1 MPVPL
6 LDVNAQNHPLHDGF
20 SAAFERVFQTGH
32 FIMGEEIAAF
42 EREVLALTGCSHAL
56 SISSGTDAILLALMA
71 LEVGPG
77 DEVLCPAFTF
87 FATAGCVS
95 RTGATPVF
103 VDVLPDS
110 FNIDVADA
118 RAKVTPKT
126 RAIIPVHLFGQCA
139 NMEAVMELANEHLLH
154 VIEDAAQAIGASRH
168 GTLAGSIG
176 HFGCYSFF
184 PSKNLGG
191 LGDGGLLATNDG
203 DLALRARSLRN
214 HGMEPKYYHSHI
226 GGNFRM
232 DALQAAFLRV
242 KLPHY
247 AGYTEKR
254 QVNAAFYQEHL
265 GRLPGVVFSSGDTD
279 AQLILPECG
288 EGNGHIWNQ
297 FTLRVPGSGR
307 RDALKQHLIDRKIGC
322 EIYYPVTLDQQ
333 ACFAHLPESSLRGCE
348 VSHQLAEEVLS
359 IPIYSELTEPQKQE
373 VVEAISAFLN

>member
-20 SAAFERVFQTGH
+20 TAAFERVFKTGH
-32 FIMGEEIAAF
+32 FIMGEEIAGF
-42 EREVLALTGCSHAL
+42 EREVQPLTGASHAL
-56 SISSGTDAILLALMA
+56 SVSSGTDAILLALMA

-95 RTGATPVF
+95 RVGATPIF
-103 VDVLPDS
+103 VDVLPDT
-110 FNIDVADA
+110 FNIDIADA
-118 RAKVTPKT
+118 RAKVTSKT
-126 RAIIPVHLFGQCA
+126 KAIIPVHLFGQCA
-139 NMEAVMELANEHLLH
+139 NMEAVMEFANEHLLH

-191 LGDGGLLATNDG
+191 LGDGGLLVTNDG
-203 DLALRARSLRN
+203 DLALRAKSLRN

-247 AGYTEKR
+247 AGYTKQR
-254 QVNAAFYQEHL
+254 QVNAAFYQEQL
-265 GRLPGVVFSSGDTD
+265 SKLPGTAFSSQPAD
-279 AQLILPECG
+279 AKLLLPYCE
-288 EGNGHIWNQ
+288 EGNQHIWNQ
-297 FTLRVPGSGR
+297 FTLRVPGGR
-307 RDALKQHLIDRKIGC
+307 RDALKQHLLDLKIGC

-359 IPIYSELTEPQKQE
+359 IPIYSELTESQKTE
-373 VVEAISAFLN
+373 VVAAIAAFLN

>member
-20 SAAFERVFQTGH
+20 TAAFERVFKSGH
-32 FIMGEEIAAF
+32 FIMGEEVAAF
-42 EREVLALTGCSHAL
+42 EREVLPLTGTSHAL
-56 SISSGTDAILLALMA
+56 SMSSGTDAILLALMA
-71 LEVGPG
+71 LEIGPG

-95 RTGATPVF
+95 RVGATPVF
-103 VDVLPDS
+103 VDVLPDT
-110 FNIDVADA
+110 FNIDIADA
-118 RAKVTPKT
+118 RAKVTSKT
-126 RAIIPVHLFGQCA
+126 KAIIPVHLFGQCA

-191 LGDGGLLATNDG
+191 LGDGGLLVTNDG
-203 DLALRARSLRN
+203 DLALRAKSLRN

-247 AGYTEKR
+247 AGYTKQR
-254 QVNAAFYQEHL
+254 QVNAAFYQEQL
-265 GRLPGVVFSSGDTD
+265 SKLPGTAFSSQPAD
-279 AQLILPECG
+279 ARLLLPYSE
-288 EGNGHIWNQ
+288 EGNQHIWNQ
-297 FTLRVPGSGR
+297 FTLRVPGGR
-307 RDALKQHLIDRKIGC
+307 RDALKQHLLELKIGC

-359 IPIYSELTEPQKQE
+359 IPIYSELTEPQKTE
-373 VVEAISAFLN
+373 VVAAIAAFLN

>member
-42 EREVLALTGCSHAL
+42 EREVQPLTGCRHAI

-95 RTGATPVF
+95 RVGATPVF

-118 RAKVTPKT
+118 RAKITPKT

-139 NMEAVMELANEHLLH
+139 NMEAVMQLANEHLLH

-168 GTLAGSIG
+168 GNLAGSIG

-203 DLALRARSLRN
+203 DLALRAKSLRN

-254 QVNAAFYQEHL
+254 QINAAFYHEEL
-265 GRLPGVVFSSGDTD
+265 SKLPGVAFSSRDAD
-279 AQLILPECG
+279 AQLLLPECG
-288 EGNGHIWNQ
+288 EGNVHIWNQ
-297 FTLRVPGSGR
+297 FTLRVPGNGR

-322 EIYYPVTLDQQ
+322 EIYYPLTLDQQ
-333 ACFAHLPESSLRGCE
+333 ECFAQLPESSLRGCG

-359 IPIYSELTEPQKQE
+359 LPIYSELTEPQKQE
-373 VVEAISAFLN
+373 VVEAITAFLN

>member
-20 SAAFERVFQTGH
+20 AAAFERVFQTGH

-42 EREVLALTGCSHAL
+42 EREVLPLTGARHAL
-56 SISSGTDAILLALMA
+56 SVSSGTDAILLALMA
-71 LEVGPG
+71 LEIGPG

-95 RTGATPVF
+95 RVGATPVF

-110 FNIDVADA
+110 FNLDLADA
-118 RAKVTPKT
+118 QAKVTPKT

-139 NMEAVMELANEHLLH
+139 NMEGVMELANAHSLH

-191 LGDGGLLATNDG
+191 LGDGGLLVTNDN
-203 DLALRARSLRN
+203 DLALRAKSLRN

-247 AGYTEKR
+247 AEYTEKR
-254 QVNAAFYQEHL
+254 QANAAFYQERL
-265 GRLPGVVFSSGDTD
+265 AKLPGVSLSPD
-279 AQLILPECG
+279 AADAKIVLPRCD
-288 EGNGHIWNQ
+288 EGNTHIWNQ
-297 FTLRVPGSGR
+297 FTLRVTGGR
-307 RDALKQHLIDRKIGC
+307 RDALKQHLMDRKIGC

-333 ACFAHLPESSLRGCE
+333 ACFAHLPESSLQGCA
-348 VSHQLAEEVLS
+348 VSHRHAEEVLS
-359 IPIYSELTEPQKQE
+359 IPIYSELNETQKHE
-373 VVEAISAFLN
+373 VVEAIAAFLN